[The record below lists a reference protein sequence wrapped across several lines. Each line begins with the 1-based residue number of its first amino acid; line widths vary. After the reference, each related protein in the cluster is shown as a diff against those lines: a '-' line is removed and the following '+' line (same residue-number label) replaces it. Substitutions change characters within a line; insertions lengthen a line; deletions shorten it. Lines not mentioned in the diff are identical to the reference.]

1 MAPALA
7 TRAGCLLSHFS
18 SHLNR
23 RWEGK
28 RREKQ
33 FELNHTYEVQLCSPN
48 SSNPDRTTLCHAFA
62 TCFTPLPSSS
72 LVHSSVTSIL
82 QLKVSCYSHSPS
94 TLMAH
99 FTQTFY
105 SSFSRFHQ
113 DTFHC
118 RQSPFPV
125 LSGMTHA

>member
-23 RWEGK
+23 KWEGK

-33 FELNHTYEVQLCSPN
+33 FELNHMYEVQLCSPN

-94 TLMAH
+94 TLMALPFCFSPSRCLFSAQDQRSNPWTH
-99 FTQTFY
+99 QFPTF
-105 SSFSRFHQ
+105 S
-113 DTFHC
+113 
-118 RQSPFPV
+118 
-125 LSGMTHA
+125 L